1 MSESDEWK
9 LEDLALVFL
18 TCPREPAYFA
28 TTLASALLGDARV
41 AGLRDMAVAVDAPDL
56 ECVASLAHH
65 ARVRW
70 VPRTAEE
77 TALVKGFHVHRRAC
91 HAYWRALGL
100 APEVRGVLVCEDDV
114 IFREGWLG
122 LLLETLNEMESAGHR
137 EFLLAAYS
145 PYDHEARW
153 LRRGRY
159 FSSYIASGFYGTQ
172 AVFYPRAEA
181 EAVGALVWTHGVEAS
196 EEPYDLLVKRRAV
209 ARQHLYTTRCS
220 LAQHIGAK
228 STGLG
233 DGRHRSPSFATP
245 WPIGSGK
252 APEMTPPG
260 KVRVLTSISYDVSLL
275 PHFVSYYR
283 SLGVEEFAIS
293 VLEQRP
299 GIRAEAE
306 AVAASLGAG
315 IHLYGAAEWE
325 KRCGVEG
332 ANKDELRRRVAQ
344 PGDWL
349 IPADLDEFIQFPAPL
364 PALIDQLRA
373 ADAQY
378 VTGMFRDRLAPDGM
392 LAATESAP
400 PIWEQYPLEAAVTE
414 RLAQGL
420 CIKVILCRADC
431 ELSSGHHFVSGAMRR
446 WDGAAGTVH
455 HFKWRAGLAEALE
468 RRVEVYRREKV
479 SWIGECQR
487 VVAYLAEHGRIIPEH
502 FGARLGW
509 QPAAALAN
517 R

>member
-1 MSESDEWK
+1 MTGASDEWRA
-9 LEDLALVFL
+9 EDVALVFL

-28 TTLASALLGDARV
+28 TTLASALLGDAL
-41 AGLRDMAVAVDAPDL
+41 AGRLREIAVAVDAPDL
-56 ECVASLAHH
+56 ECVASLSHH
-65 ARVRW
+65 TQVRW

-77 TALVKGFHVHRRAC
+77 TARVQGFHVHRRAC
-91 HAYWRALGL
+91 HNYWRALGL
-100 APEVRGVLVCEDDV
+100 GAEARGLIVCEDDV
-114 IFREGWLG
+114 IFRDGWLG
-122 LLLETLNEMESAGHR
+122 MLLECLNEMNGAEHR
-137 EFLLAAYS
+137 EFILAAYS

-153 LRRGRY
+153 LRRGRC
-159 FSSYIASGFYGTQ
+159 FSSYIANGFYGTQ
-172 AVFYPRAEA
+172 AVFYPRGEA
-181 EAVGALVWTHGVEAS
+181 ETVRSLIWTHGVVVSEA
-196 EEPYDLLVKRRAV
+196 PYDLLIQRRAV
-209 ARQHLYTTRCS
+209 ARQHLYATRCS

-245 WPIGSGK
+245 WPVATKTGG
-252 APEMTPPG
+252 MTPRG

-306 AVAASLGAG
+306 ALAATLGAG

-325 KRCGVEG
+325 KRRGVEG

-364 PALIDQLRA
+364 PALIDELRG

-378 VTGMFRDRLAPDGM
+378 VTGTFRDRLAPDGV
-392 LAATESAP
+392 LTATEPAP
-400 PIWEQYPLEAAVTE
+400 AIWEQYPLEAAVTE

-420 CIKVILCRADC
+420 CTKVILCREDC
-431 ELSSGHHFVSGAMRR
+431 ELSSGHHFVCGAMQA
-446 WDGAAGTVH
+446 WNGARGTVH
-455 HFKWRAGLAEALE
+455 HFKWRAGLVEALQ
-468 RRVEVYRREKV
+468 RRVAVYQREKV
-479 SWIGECQR
+479 PWVGECER
-487 VVAYLAEHGRIIPEH
+487 VVAYLAEHGRIVPEQ
-502 FGARLGW
+502 FAARHGW
-509 QPAAALAN
+509 QPPIVV
-517 R
+517 